1 MRILISI
8 LMLMLML
15 YFPCLQAGEIII
27 DRPLLYVGDGGGQ
40 CIYTSIQAAI
50 DEADP
55 ESEIRVTTDLG
66 TFNENLYIDKN
77 LVLKG
82 GYSSCG
88 LAQLDSRLDNSWTI
102 VDGMDVSTVL
112 VIEGDDLLV
121 DISGFIFQNG
131 IGTSISGGVSIIG
144 NDSVV
149 DLKDVNILSNQGDTG
164 GGVFIYSGL
173 NSPSTLNLTDTKIFF
188 NTSTTV
194 GGGLFCALSQVNILE
209 GTGISGNTA
218 SGLAMPGSGVGGGVA
233 AAECTINLRSGDSQ
247 NNSTV
252 GIAFN
257 NASDSG
263 GGIYLEDSVLIFS
276 PHENFTKSFAVN
288 INNNLAN
295 TDGDDIGDG
304 GGIAAN
310 QSIIEYL
317 QYAYFFDNQVSDGNG
332 GALFLDNTVVNEGF
346 IDACYFAFD
355 KCGVFENNIAEKGG
369 QGIDS
374 YGGAIYAT
382 ENSDIGTSSDPIN
395 GYFNGNRADQGSA
408 IYLNSD
414 SEVNIQNSY
423 FVQNGESGTGDTND
437 VSVVH
442 LNGANTEASISFS
455 TFADNFSN
463 LVFSLENSPTL
474 NLLAS
479 IINEPSAEHEVVSL
493 SHGSSF
499 SFGCSI
505 FHEGESIGP
514 ISIMDQSV
522 IDDDPGFVSPAE
534 GNYHIR
540 YDSIAVDRC
549 SFSGLNIRDSDGD
562 TRGID
567 IPNVSNGT
575 GTYDVGA
582 DEYND
587 LIFANNFEDPAS

>member
-131 IGTSISGGVSIIG
+131 NANNTS
-144 NDSVV
+144 
-149 DLKDVNILSNQGDTG
+149 TG
-164 GGVFIYSGL
+164 GGVVVSGSDSVIDL
-173 NSPSTLNLTDTKIFF
+173 DHIIISVNEGF
-188 NTSTTV
+188 V
-194 GGGLFCALSQVNILE
+194 GGGLLMA
-209 GTGISGNTA
+209 GNA
-218 SGLAMPGSGVGGGVA
+218 SSS
-233 AAECTINLRSGDSQ
+233 TINLKNTHLWHNSSKDKGGGLYCTNAVVNIYDGLDIWNNISNGNMGFSGH
-247 NNSTV
+247 
-252 GIAFN
+252 
-257 NASDSG
+257 G
-263 GGIYLEDSVLIFS
+263 GGIYSEDCQINLVGQGAPPS
-276 PHENFTKSFAVN
+276 NFILN
-288 INNNLAN
+288 IRNNSA
-295 TDGDDIGDG
+295 
-304 GGIAAN
+304 
-310 QSIIEYL
+310 S
-317 QYAYFFDNQVSDGNG
+317 GNG
-332 GALFLDNTVVNEGF
+332 GGVYLQNSDINFLPDEFISNSSFFLKINDN
-346 IDACYFAFD
+346 
-355 KCGVFENNIAEKGG
+355 KSNISNQNDMG
-369 QGIDS
+369 S
-374 YGGAIYAT
+374 GGAIYAT
-382 ENSDIGTSSDPIN
+382 LDSNIGAPPAPLSARIYN
-395 GYFNGNRADQGSA
+395 NRADEGSA
-408 IYLNSD
+408 ISLHESSNAYFR
-414 SEVNIQNSY
+414 NSY
-423 FVQNGESGTGDTND
+423 FVQNGVSGTGDTND

-442 LNGANTEASISFS
+442 LNGANTEASISLS
-455 TFADNFSN
+455 TFADNLSN
-463 LVFSLENSPTL
+463 FVFSLEDSPTL
-474 NLLAS
+474 NLHSS

-522 IDDDPGFVSPAE
+522 IDDDPGFVSPVV
-534 GNYHIR
+534 GNYHIQH
-540 YDSIAVDRC
+540 DSIAVDRC
-549 SFSGLNIRDSDGD
+549 SFLGAINPGGDTPLVNDSDGD
-562 TRGID
+562 VRGID

-587 LIFANNFEDPAS
+587 LIFANGFENPAT